1 MGKADRIRQRN
12 AREKIAAQQAA
23 ARRAEARR
31 RTFLAVGSVLAV
43 LAVVVVLVVVKGLS
57 KPAKAAAIV
66 ATSASAVQREITTVP
81 TATLNAVGKGGAS
94 PLLPTE
100 GKQALLTSDGKPEM
114 LYMGAEYC
122 PYCAAERWAMV
133 VALSK
138 FGTFSNLHFIHSSNT
153 DVYPSTPT
161 LTFYGST
168 YTSKYLDFVPVELY
182 STSEDIALQT
192 PTSEQSALMSKFD
205 APPYTN
211 ETGSFPFVD
220 FGNQYLII
228 GAQYVPGAL
237 AHLSWGQVAAD
248 MRNPSSAVA
257 QDIDGSANS
266 IIGAICK
273 ITNDKPA
280 VCSSSAAKAGE
291 GLL

>member
-1 MGKADRIRQRN
+1 MSKADRIRQRN
-12 AREKIAAQQAA
+12 VREKIAAQQAA

-31 RTFLAVGSVLAV
+31 RTFLAFGSVLAV
-43 LAVVVVLVVVKGLS
+43 VAVVVVLVVVKGLS

-66 ATSASAVQREITTVP
+66 AKTSAQIEQEITTVP
-81 TATLNAVGKGGAS
+81 VATLSAVGKGS
-94 PLLPTE
+94 TTPLLQTE
-100 GKQALLTSDGKPEM
+100 GKQTLLTSDGKPEM

-138 FGTFSNLHFIHSSNT
+138 FGTFSGLHFIHSSSA
-153 DVYPSTPT
+153 DVYPNTPT

-182 STSEDIALQT
+182 GTDEDIPLQS
-192 PTSEQSALMSKFD
+192 PTSAQSALMSEFD
-205 APPYTN
+205 APPYSD
-211 ETGSFPFVD
+211 EKGAYPFVD
-220 FGNQYLII
+220 FGNRYLII
-228 GAQYVPGAL
+228 GAQYVPGDL

-248 MRNPSSAVA
+248 IRNPSSTVA
-257 QDIDGSANS
+257 EDIDGAANS